1 MAETT
6 PHLAPIVVLLFLGAV
21 FLTGVSFLFLLYG
34 AARRSKRYARIGGG
48 AALTIVA
55 CYMLLL
61 CGVSLASSEKALPAG
76 GWKYFCEIDCHIG
89 YSISGVETAGAI
101 GPEMRQTSAHGQ
113 FVIVRLKVWFDEH
126 TVSPNRGDA
135 PLTPNPRRVVLV
147 DADGRTYAQSSEG
160 EAELARVKGNSG
172 PLRQPL
178 RPGQSFAKE
187 LVFDVAKDAHGLRLL
202 ITEDDPETV
211 LIIGHENSLLHRK
224 IYLSLDSAPTITRGI
239 SPLAPNN

>member
-172 PLRQPL
+172 PLT
-178 RPGQSFAKE
+178 AC
-187 LVFDVAKDAHGLRLL
+187 
-202 ITEDDPETV
+202 
-211 LIIGHENSLLHRK
+211 
-224 IYLSLDSAPTITRGI
+224 
-239 SPLAPNN
+239 